1 MFVGV
6 AASRVPLGNVG
17 GAANGNGSNNHHV
30 PQASLNSNGPVRLPL
45 ATLQK
50 RSAVAN
56 DENAPPEQQQPTRSA
71 PSLLKAGLAI
81 SGGGNNISVAA
92 HAPLR
97 AVVQQPQS
105 SIGVYADENIPPRAS
120 IATRV
125 RVGSAAAAAAA
136 AAASSASSSLPAAPG
151 GPAAIPSLLS
161 QPPRRAAMADV
172 TSVQTA
178 ASARKGNK

>member
-30 PQASLNSNGPVRLPL
+30 PQASLNGNGPVRLPL

-50 RSAVAN
+50 RSTVAN
-56 DENAPPEQQQPTRSA
+56 DENAPPEQQQPARSA

-81 SGGGNNISVAA
+81 SGGGNNSVAA

-105 SIGVYADENIPPRAS
+105 SIAVYGDENIPPRAS

-125 RVGSAAAAAAA
+125 RVGSAAAAAAAA

-172 TSVQTA
+172 TSVQTT
-178 ASARKGNK
+178 SAQKQE